1 MAIPMSENIAMTGVK
16 VEYMGSPNK
25 ETKGS
30 WVEYP
35 QRFFMGEGLEGKN
48 AEIWLKYTEIY
59 SLKVVD

>member
-1 MAIPMSENIAMTGVK
+1 MAILVSENIAMTGVK

-35 QRFFMGEGLEGKN
+35 QRYFMGEGLEGKKT
-48 AEIWLKYTEIY
+48 EVWLKYT
-59 SLKVVD
+59 V

>member
-1 MAIPMSENIAMTGVK
+1 MAIPVSDIAMTGVK

-35 QRFFMGEGLEGKN
+35 QRYFMGVGLEGKKT
-48 AEIWLKYTEIY
+48 EVRLKYT
-59 SLKVVD
+59 V